1 MHKTEELI
9 LRALSAGAD
18 GYLVKENALD
28 DLMTA
33 IDTIRQRK
41 EIYLQHDFRPHCGD
55 YSPAVRRAPSQ
66 CPGAGPNP
74 PGKKVLRFIA
84 EGKISWEIAVLMAIT
99 PLNVDQHRRNI
110 MKRLNLKKNVELVKY
125 AIHFGSITVP
135 LL

>member
-1 MHKTEELI
+1 
-9 LRALSAGAD
+9 
-18 GYLVKENALD
+18 
-28 DLMTA
+28 
-33 IDTIRQRK
+33 
-41 EIYLQHDFRPHCGD
+41 
-55 YSPAVRRAPSQ
+55 
-66 CPGAGPNP
+66 
-74 PGKKVLRFIA
+74 VLRFIA